1 MLVMED
7 CTMKVPSEKIAVLAR
22 THAWSWVIPML
33 AVKERQVAQVWVKLE
48 QYLRT
53 HVLAKMHVAVLE
65 D

>member
-7 CTMKVPSEKIAVLAR
+7 CMMKLPSGKIAVFAR
-22 THAWSWVIPML
+22 MHAWSWVILML
-33 AVKERQVAQVWVKLE
+33 AVKERQVAKVWVKLE

-53 HVLAKMHVAVLE
+53 HELAKIHVAMLE